1 VGSLD
6 LPDQPDE
13 AGQAEKARRGGADR
27 PRHGF
32 REMSDPDERGR
43 VYDAMRAHCA
53 DPQTTKQAEGGPESG
68 QPPDVT
74 GQRGYRDEVSR
85 FREIWAKHEERWP
98 AMARSAEDRS
108 SDSPRPHDK
117 DGNVPSDQERRAEN
131 DAVGRV
137 REAEGKLSADMRA
150 IEEENKYG
158 GWLAGFEFRLKGEDR
173 LKEKIAERREGESD
187 KSPTEILRKIADVI
201 RYTYC
206 FQPGDYTRGYYD
218 IKERLES
225 RGHEMYHSRNYWTDP
240 EYKGI
245 NTRWVTSDGQRFE
258 VQLHTPDSFHAKHDM
273 THEAYKRIRNPATS
287 RAERSELHAFQCEV
301 SSRIQVPDGVAD
313 IPDYQKEGF

>member
-1 VGSLD
+1 M
-6 LPDQPDE
+6 
-13 AGQAEKARRGGADR
+13 GGADR
-27 PRHGF
+27 PRHGS

-53 DPQTTKQAEGGPESG
+53 DTETTKQAKGGPESG
-68 QPPDVT
+68 HPPDVT
-74 GQRGYRDEVSR
+74 GQRGYQDEVPR
-85 FREIWAKHEERWP
+85 FREMWAEHEERWP
-98 AMARSAEDRS
+98 AMARSGEDRS
-108 SDSPRPHDK
+108 SDSPRPHHK
-117 DGNVPSDQERRAEN
+117 DGNVPSGQERRAEN

-137 REAEGKLSADMRA
+137 REAEQGLSADVQA
-150 IEEENKYG
+150 IQQENKYE

-173 LKEKIAERREGESD
+173 LNEKIAERREGESD
-187 KSPTEILRKIADVI
+187 KSPTEILRTIADVI
-201 RYTYC
+201 RYTYS
-206 FQPGDYTRGYYD
+206 FQSENYTRGYFD
-218 IKERLES
+218 VKERLES
-225 RGHEMYHSRNYWTDP
+225 RGHEMYHSTNYWIDP

-258 VQLHTPDSFHAKHDM
+258 VQFHTPESFHAKHYV

-301 SSRIQVPDGVAD
+301 SSRIQVPDGAAD

>member
-1 VGSLD
+1 M
-6 LPDQPDE
+6 
-13 AGQAEKARRGGADR
+13 AN
-27 PRHGF
+27 
-32 REMSDPDERGR
+32 PDERGR
-43 VYDAMRAHCA
+43 VYEAMRAHCTDTEA
-53 DPQTTKQAEGGPESG
+53 TKQAESGPESG

-74 GQRGYRDEVSR
+74 GQRGYRDEVPR
-85 FREIWAKHEERWP
+85 FGEIWAEHEKRWP

-108 SDSPRPHDK
+108 SDARRPHHK
-117 DGNVPSDQERRAEN
+117 DGNVSSGQERRAEN
-131 DAVGRV
+131 DAVGHV
-137 REAEGKLSADMRA
+137 REAEQGLSADAQA
-150 IEEENKYG
+150 IQQENKYE

-206 FQPGDYTRGYYD
+206 FQPENYTRGYHD
-218 IKERLES
+218 VKERLES

-258 VQLHTPDSFHAKHDM
+258 VQFHTSDSFHAKHDV

-287 RAERSELHAFQCEV
+287 RAERSELHAFQREV
-301 SSRIQVPDGVAD
+301 SSRIQAPDGAAD
-313 IPDYQKEGF
+313 IPDYQEEGF